1 MCTIRLKELIV
12 AWQNSKPVSCKMY
25 AFLQSAI
32 SFVQKRFCINQ
43 YSSFIQ
49 KFSRIN
55 YLSGARVTF
64 VCFFFLFV
72 CFFVC
77 FFFFFFF
84 FCFLL
89 LFFVVFFSLRKHAYS
104 NKLTNSPPKTE
115 NFQIKYSDIFHIS
128 V

>member
-64 VCFFFLFV
+64 VFCFFFFVCLFFLFV
-72 CFFVC
+72 FFL

-84 FCFLL
+84 FFLLL
-89 LFFVVFFSLRKHAYS
+89 LFFVVVFFI
-104 NKLTNSPPKTE
+104 TKTCL
-115 NFQIKYSDIFHIS
+115 FK
-128 V
+128 